1 MTTFSRIQLLGAG
14 AIVFITVAALWWML
28 GLKTYQTLL
37 PLAEGD
43 TVSSWNFVG
52 AYTNNPE
59 LQEKAHVEIERLT
72 KLVGNSKEYT
82 DYQLNIATAAQY
94 ELMGDGAKAYEYL
107 NRAAA
112 IDPVHTGLAWANL
125 GELME
130 RLGAFQ
136 TARVA
141 YAKAVEAQPSIS
153 GYHAARL
160 TFLTQHFAMDTVAVE
175 GAFSEAKTHFG
186 DSPQILQIKAQWF
199 ASTGKIAEAIDTW
212 KKVSSMIG
220 VQPGI
225 DKEIKRLQAKL

>member
-1 MTTFSRIQLLGAG
+1 MTSFSRVQLFGVGVLVLIA
-14 AIVFITVAALWWML
+14 VVATWWMY
-28 GLKTYQTLL
+28 GLKTHQILL
-37 PLAEGD
+37 PLAEED

-59 LQEKAHVEIERLT
+59 LQAKAGVEIERLT
-72 KLVGNSKEYT
+72 SLIGNSEEYT
-82 DYQLNIATAAQY
+82 DYQLNVAIATQY
-94 ELMGDGAKAYEYL
+94 ELLGDGAKAYEFL

-112 IDPVHTGLAWANL
+112 IDSVHTGLAWANF

-130 RLGAFQ
+130 RLGALQ

-141 YAKAVEAQPSIS
+141 YAKAVEAQPSIM
-153 GYHAARL
+153 GYHVTRL
-160 TFLTQHFAMDTVAVE
+160 TFLTQHFATDSVAIE

-186 DSPQILQIKAQWF
+186 ESPQMLQIKAQWF
-199 ASTGKIAEAIDTW
+199 ASIGKIAEAIDTW
-212 KKVSSMIG
+212 KKVISMVG